1 MFDDEWRFKT
11 FSTHHLPLIWHL
23 LETKIKCLK
32 TSWEIFLDITLLLV
46 SLMFVF
52 LWKIVIYFLFYVLRS
67 HKTNNIKNLETTK
80 FKTLFLNCISF
91 GIMYCDALSCVF
103 FWLLD
108 MYSMCSCSK
117 TISLLYKDVIQFG
130 RVQMFA

>member
-108 MYSMCSCSK
+108 MYSMCSCSI